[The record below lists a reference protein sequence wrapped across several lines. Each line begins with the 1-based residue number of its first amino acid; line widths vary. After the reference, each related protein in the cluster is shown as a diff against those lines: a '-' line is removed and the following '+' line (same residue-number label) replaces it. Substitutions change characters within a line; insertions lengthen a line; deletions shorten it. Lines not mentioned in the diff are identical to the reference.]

1 MFNIDPHPFVAEH
14 GAPTYQVL
22 PPQIMPLKDKL
33 PNEKGEPSKWAK
45 ATLDS
50 LSTIARFQYYRK
62 RKLLANYKLINGEF
76 VSSEYYNIA
85 GQSEQ
90 EVDEE
95 QEAFDLINEVKK
107 DLEVPDA
114 FVRNYDIIS
123 QPVNTLVG
131 ELSDLPD
138 LFMVEGK
145 GERFQ
150 SDKLKLKSSLLQEW
164 FYGEV
169 ESKIIEQLLKEG
181 FNPDSEMDE
190 EMQKQ
195 LQERHEQLKQQLTP
209 ADIQKYITDDF
220 RHLIEQWAQVE
231 LEDQRVRF
239 NLKKAQRV
247 EFTDYLTIAERYR
260 HIYLDGFG
268 LKIESLNPLFVF
280 SHKSPETEYV
290 QDGNY
295 AGIIRFLSLSDVIN
309 RYGYLMTV
317 EQIESLQKS
326 WKGYYK
332 EQNKGKD
339 MFGNKVDYLS
349 PQGIPYQTFLPS
361 LDRDFL
367 QFAPSMAASG
377 NSLIGILDE
386 VTASQIDGL
395 GENTFINSYGMLVV
409 YECYWKTQVRLSKLR
424 WTNPETQLDETI
436 IVDENFIIPDWVQE
450 RKINILFKD
459 EPELNT
465 IVHTWVNQTWRG
477 IKIDNYFTNG
487 ILQKPIY
494 LDIAPNELQFKGELY
509 IYDAKL
515 PIAGQYANNRN
526 TKPTSLVDRLKPYQF
541 FYNVL
546 MNQCFHYLQTEI
558 LPFVIMESNLIP
570 KDKDWGG
577 EDRLEKWLNIAQQL
591 GATLADSS
599 YQNTGG
605 APIQGGQLPREVNL
619 DRSQRILTRLQM
631 ATTIRQLALEH
642 IGIFPQ
648 RLGDVKSSETATGIN
663 QAVSRSYTQTSSWF
677 ESFFDCERE
686 ILQMQIDAAQ
696 TLQARNKDLGK
707 TMIQSDFTQKLLE
720 IDGGD
725 FNLYQ
730 LHVYVLK
737 SQEELRKLQTAQ
749 KLAEMNTAPTPMS
762 DRILMATGNDI
773 KEIVNTL
780 KANEAKMDE
789 QNQQQQGLEQQRL
802 QQEGQMEQARLQQE
816 EKQFYAKLQNELQ
829 QEYIRAFGNA
839 QATTQDEDGNGI
851 ADMLELYKLQTQ
863 ATAMGNQAT
872 DAQTKLSLE
881 NAKIQNEKQ
890 KTQMDFTDK
899 DKQRQHEQIL
909 ADKELKAA
917 TIRGDK
923 SK

>member
-1 MFNIDPHPFVAEH
+1 MFNINPHPFVEQS

-22 PPQIMPLKDKL
+22 PPQIVPLKDKL

-50 LSTIARFQYYRK
+50 LSVIARTQYYRK

-76 VSSEYYNIA
+76 VSSEYYNVS
-85 GQSEQ
+85 GQISE
-90 EVDEE
+90 EESEE
-95 QEAFDLINEVKK
+95 QEAFDLINEVQK
-107 DLEVPDA
+107 DIEVPNA

-138 LFMVEGK
+138 VFMVEGK
-145 GERFQ
+145 GEKFE
-150 SDKLKLKSSLLQEW
+150 SDKLKLKNNLLQEW
-164 FYGEV
+164 FYSQV
-169 ESKIIEQLLKEG
+169 EAKIIENLLKEG
-181 FNPDSEMDE
+181 FDLESEQDAE
-190 EMQKQ
+190 VQKQ
-195 LQERHEQLKQQLTP
+195 LQERYEQLKQQLTP
-209 ADIQKYITDDF
+209 AEIQKYITDDF
-220 RHLIEQWAQVE
+220 RHLIEQWAQIE

-239 NLKKAQRV
+239 NLKKAQRI
-247 EFTDYLTIAERYR
+247 EFTDYLTIGERYR
-260 HIYLDGFG
+260 HIYRDGFG

-280 SHKSPETEYV
+280 SHKSPETEYT

-295 AGIIRFLSLSDVIN
+295 AGILRFLSVSDVVN
-309 RYGYLMTV
+309 RYGHEMSA
-317 EQIESLQKS
+317 EQIEGLQKS

-332 EQNKGKD
+332 EQNKGRD
-339 MFGNKVDYLS
+339 MFGNKVDYLN
-349 PQGIPYQTFLPS
+349 PQGIPYQTYLPS

-377 NSLIGILDE
+377 NSVLGIIDE
-386 VTASQIDGL
+386 VTSSQIDGL

-424 WTNPETQLDETI
+424 WINPETQVDETI
-436 IVDENFIIPDWVQE
+436 IVDENFIIPDWIQE
-450 RKINILFKD
+450 RNLNILFKD

-465 IVHTWVNQTWRG
+465 IVHTWVNQIWKG
-477 IKIDNYFTNG
+477 VKIDNYFTNG
-487 ILQKPIY
+487 VLQKPIY
-494 LDIAPNELQFKGELY
+494 LNIAPNELQFKGELY

-515 PIAGQYANNRN
+515 PIAGQFANNRN

-558 LPFVIMESNLIP
+558 LPFVLMEASLIP

-577 EDRLEKWLNIAQQL
+577 ENGLEKWLTIAKEL

-599 YQNTGG
+599 YQNTQG
-605 APIQGGQLPREVNL
+605 APIQGGQLPREINL

-696 TLQARNKDLGK
+696 TLQASDKDLGK
-707 TMIQSDFTQKLLE
+707 TMIQSDFTQRLLQ
-720 IDGGD
+720 IDGKD
-725 FNLYQ
+725 FTLYQ

-749 KLAEMNTAPTPMS
+749 RLAEMNTAPTPMS

-773 KEIVNTL
+773 KEIVKTL
-780 KANEAKMDE
+780 KDNEAKVDA
-789 QNQQQQGLEQQRL
+789 QNQQLQGIEQQRL
-802 QQEGQMEQARLQQE
+802 QQEGALEQARMEQE
-816 EKQFYAKLQNELQ
+816 DRQFYAKLQNELQ
-829 QEYIRAFGNA
+829 QEYIRAFGMA
-839 QATTQDEDGNGI
+839 DATEQDADGNGL
-851 ADMLELYKLQTQ
+851 ADMLELYKLQMQSNSLT
-863 ATAMGNQAT
+863 NQAA
-872 DAQTKLSLE
+872 DSSIKQSQE

-890 KTQMDFTDK
+890 KTQLEFSDR